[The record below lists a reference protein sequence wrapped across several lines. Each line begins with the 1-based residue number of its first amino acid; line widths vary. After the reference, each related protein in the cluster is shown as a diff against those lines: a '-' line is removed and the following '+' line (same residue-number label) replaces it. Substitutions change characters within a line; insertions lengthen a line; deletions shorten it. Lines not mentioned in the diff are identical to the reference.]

1 MEKYPL
7 LLREYYFPT
16 QIAQANP
23 EFDPQGDLHGTK
35 IKLSFNFFK
44 AEENGHVW
52 IADMSVE
59 TDEAESVN
67 PPYFFE
73 IQAFGVFQS
82 DDEADEPLIL
92 SVGQIACNQILT
104 GAIRERLA
112 DLTSRGPWGQHLL
125 NIIPIKIK
133 PQP

>member
-7 LLREYYFPT
+7 LLREYYFPI
-16 QIAQANP
+16 QSARANP
-23 EFDPQGDLHGTK
+23 EFNPQGDLHGTK
-35 IKLSFNFFK
+35 TKLSFNFFR
-44 AEENGHVW
+44 ADENGQVW
-52 IADMSVE
+52 LADMSVE

-82 DDEADEPLIL
+82 DDEADEQIIL